1 MPMPLT
7 PCEIKKKKKKKTQ
20 LNSPCLCEDQCLG
33 DCAVV
38 TGLTRFLMSGRAGSS
53 PAGSSTD
60 TFPPAVSVHGRKVVL
75 FLCFK

>member
-7 PCEIKKKKKKKTQ
+7 PCGIKKKKNTQ

-38 TGLTRFLMSGRAGSS
+38 MGFTRFLTGGRTGSS
-53 PAGSSTD
+53 PAGSSMD
-60 TFPPAVSVHGRKVVL
+60 ILAPAVSVHGRRVVL
-75 FLCFK
+75 FPCFK

>member
-7 PCEIKKKKKKKTQ
+7 PCENKKKKKKNPAE
-20 LNSPCLCEDQCLG
+20 LSCLCEDQCLG

-38 TGLTRFLMSGRAGSS
+38 TGLTRFLMSGRTGSS

-60 TFPPAVSVHGRKVVL
+60 TFPPAVAVHGRKVVL